1 MTYGPGARTFVRMSQ
16 GPHLSIRDVTKTFH
30 GDEPF
35 TALSGLSLDV
45 RPGELLTLVGPSG
58 CGKSTLFA
66 LIAGLTEPTRGEI
79 RIGGAPVAGP
89 ALDRGVV
96 VQQYTLFPWRT
107 ALGNVAFGL
116 EGRPGARR
124 ERARELLSIVGMS
137 GYEECY
143 PHELSGG
150 RRELVALARSLAF
163 EPGVLLLDEPFAGL
177 DRGTREWVGDELV
190 RVWERTGRTVLL
202 VTHDV
207 EEAVRVGRRVAVMT
221 SGPGRIREVVDVC
234 SRTGSA
240 RRHVGRLLREEIAPA
255 RGRKVAA

>member
-1 MTYGPGARTFVRMSQ
+1 MSQ

-66 LIAGLTEPTRGEI
+66 LIAGLTEPTGGEI
-79 RIGGAPVAGP
+79 RIDGVPVTGP
-89 ALDRGVV
+89 ALGRCVA

-107 ALGNVAFGL
+107 ALGNVAFAL
-116 EGRPGARR
+116 EGRPEARR

-177 DRGTREWVGDELV
+177 ERGTREWVGDELV
-190 RVWERTGRTVLL
+190 RVWERTGTTVLL

-221 SGPGRIREVVDVC
+221 SGPGRIKEVVDVR
-234 SRTGSA
+234 SLTGSP
-240 RRHVGRLLREEIAPA
+240 RGHVGRLLREEIAVA

>member
-1 MTYGPGARTFVRMSQ
+1 MSQ
-16 GPHLSIRDVTKTFH
+16 GPHLSIRNVTKTFH

-35 TALSGLSLDV
+35 TALSGLDLDV
-45 RPGELLTLVGPSG
+45 RAGELLTLVGPSG

-66 LIAGLTEPTRGEI
+66 LIAGLTEPTGGEI
-79 RIGGAPVAGP
+79 RIGGTPVSGP
-89 ALDRGVV
+89 APARGVA

-107 ALGNVAFGL
+107 ALGNVEFGL
-116 EGRPGARR
+116 EGGPGDRR

-150 RRELVALARSLAF
+150 RRGLVALARSLAF

-177 DRGTREWVGDELV
+177 GRGTREWVGDELV
-190 RVWERTGRTVLL
+190 RVWERTGKTVLL

-221 SGPGRIREVVDVC
+221 SGPGRIREVVGAG
-234 SRTGSA
+234 SLAGSA
-240 RRHVGRLLREEIAPA
+240 RRHVGRLLREEIAVA